1 MRERPD
7 AREPAGGA
15 VDRVRAGHLRRTLD
29 LTAACTRRRGDRMM
43 TLLSR
48 DENAILELDFKI
60 ECACDVGAEKGPLTK
75 NLFYR
80 D

>member
-1 MRERPD
+1 
-7 AREPAGGA
+7 
-15 VDRVRAGHLRRTLD
+15 
-29 LTAACTRRRGDRMM
+29 MM